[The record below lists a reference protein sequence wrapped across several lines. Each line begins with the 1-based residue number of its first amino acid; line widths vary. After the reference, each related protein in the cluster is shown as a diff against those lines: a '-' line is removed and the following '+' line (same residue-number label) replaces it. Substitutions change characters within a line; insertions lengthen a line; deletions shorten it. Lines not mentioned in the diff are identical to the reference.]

1 VWSVLLAARA
11 EGLGGV
17 LTTMLIR
24 QEQQVKQLL
33 GAPPT
38 WALAAVLALGH
49 PVVPAR
55 RLRRRPV
62 QDFATVDRV
71 DGPPLGS
78 TDPPNASPPRPLTT

>member
-1 VWSVLLAARA
+1 MWSVLLAARA

-49 PVVPAR
+49 PIAPAR
-55 RLRRRPV
+55 RLRRHPV

-71 DGPPLGS
+71 DGPPLGGA
-78 TDPPNASPPRPLTT
+78 DPPDASPSPPLTT